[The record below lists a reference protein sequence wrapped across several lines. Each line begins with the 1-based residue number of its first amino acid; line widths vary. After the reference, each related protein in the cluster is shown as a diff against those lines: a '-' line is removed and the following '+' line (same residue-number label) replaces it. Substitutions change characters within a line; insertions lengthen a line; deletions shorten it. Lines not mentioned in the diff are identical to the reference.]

1 MKTLREALADAKAG
15 GYAIPHFNVTDLA
28 QLRAVA
34 RVARELDTA
43 VLVGTSEGERDYIGV
58 ERAVALVRSY
68 RNEGVAIFINA
79 DHTHSVERIEE
90 AARAGYDEVLFDG
103 GALPYEDNVLLTK
116 AAVAIARSVN
126 PDILVEGELGYIGN
140 GSSMLDSLPEGAAL
154 TSETMTGVEQATT
167 FVRETG
173 IDLLAPAVGNIHGML
188 KNAPNPHLDIARIK
202 AIADAAG
209 VPLVLHGGSG
219 TPTEDLVAAVQ
230 NGIDVAHISTELRAA
245 WRKGLEAG
253 LAQMPG
259 EVNPGKIMKVAEDA
273 VYEAALG
280 RAKLFLRRT

>member
-34 RVARELDTA
+34 RVAKELNTP

-58 ERAVALVRSY
+58 ARAVALVRSY
-68 RNEGVAIFINA
+68 RDEGVMLFLNA

-103 GALPYEDNVLLTK
+103 GALPFEDNVLLTR
-116 AAVAIARSVN
+116 AAVAIARAVN

-140 GSSMLDSLPEGAAL
+140 GSSILEKLPDGAAL
-154 TSETMTGVEQATT
+154 TAEAMTDPTQAVDFVRQTGV
-167 FVRETG
+167 
-173 IDLLAPAVGNIHGML
+173 DLLAPAVGNVHGML
-188 KNAPNPHLDIARIK
+188 KDAPNPHLDVVRIE
-202 AIADAAG
+202 AIAEAAG

-230 NGIDVAHISTELRAA
+230 NGVDVAHISTELRVA

-253 LAQMPG
+253 LARLPG
-259 EVNPGKIMKVAEDA
+259 EVNPSKLMADAEED
-273 VYEAALG
+273 VYQAALS
-280 RAKLFLRRT
+280 RAKLFLRR